1 MDGKRALAF
10 ARCRDVSQGCSD
22 EDVGRAKR
30 QQEVILAIRNKVF
43 SPEYFTKL
51 MSQAPQLY
59 NIFSEGIHTN
69 MSLADALKLAPL
81 ARDISIQNIKQG
93 VIDHSMVTF
102 ANVTLAGQPASIY
115 KPIPDKIRVL
125 RDEIF
130 TASGPT
136 SPIAQGDPVSLMM
149 VDAARIMVT
158 NNTHTAGLDSR
169 TMNYLNAQGMTVTT
183 LGHPTGASGQTVVV
197 VYSPKLYALRYLIQ
211 TFGIGGSNQ
220 ILFKPNPSSPVDIEV
235 RLGNDWV
242 SRLPAGY

>member
-1 MDGKRALAF
+1 
-10 ARCRDVSQGCSD
+10 
-22 EDVGRAKR
+22 
-30 QQEVILAIRNKVF
+30 VILAIRNKVF
-43 SPEYFTKL
+43 SPEYFPKL

-93 VIDHSMVTF
+93 VIDHHMVTF
-102 ANVTLAGQPASIY
+102 ANVTLARQTASIY

-130 TASGPT
+130 TANGPT
-136 SPIAQGDPVSLMM
+136 SPIAQGDAVTLMKA
-149 VDAARIMVT
+149 DAARIRVT
-158 NNTHTAGLDSR
+158 NNTYTASLDSR
-169 TMNYLNAQGMTVTT
+169 TMDYLNAQGMTVTT
-183 LGHPTGASGQTVVV
+183 LGKPTGASGQTVVV

-211 TFGIGGSNQ
+211 TFDIKGSNQ